1 MVPDGHS
8 LVSEQCQVLSLLSHQ
23 NAVSGL
29 NLGDSLCSLFS
40 YYCAPTADWLVGTDS
55 GQFIILSLSLQPL
68 SVSLQAAWHEM
79 E

>member
-1 MVPDGHS
+1 MVPDGNS

-23 NAVSGL
+23 NAVSGP
-29 NLGDSLCSLFS
+29 NLGDSRSLSS
-40 YYCAPTADWLVGTDS
+40 YYCAPTAEWLVGTDR